1 MRGRFPRA
9 SILGVLAC
17 WVAGCNSNATLFS
30 DTFRN
35 FTSGDV
41 VPLTPGPASELVL
54 VRLINETLNVV
65 EFVVTAERQVLFID
79 DQGSPVIES
88 TDSARSEKFTLQE
101 KYPMQK
107 NTCKKIQKNT

>member
-1 MRGRFPRA
+1 MCGRFPRA

-54 VRLINETLNVV
+54 VRLINETLNVALARHAADRV
-65 EFVVTAERQVLFID
+65 DALERATLYCLCRVV
-79 DQGSPVIES
+79 GG
-88 TDSARSEKFTLQE
+88 
-101 KYPMQK
+101 
-107 NTCKKIQKNT
+107 